1 MRGPSAEVLL
11 EAWEQGFGQSP
22 AELGLTL
29 LGTALPEASSQDL
42 ARISIGRRDAEL
54 LSLRERIFGER
65 LEALATC
72 PACGERLELSLS
84 AQELRTASGPE
95 PNLAG
100 TSGGELSLD
109 VGEYSVLFR
118 LPNTCDLLA
127 VAAEKREPD
136 AMRSALLHRC
146 VLAAKRRGEPTRTK
160 ELTADVVDSVVSRMS
175 EADPQSDVRLE
186 IACPAC
192 SHRWEVVFDILPFL
206 WRELSAW
213 AVRTLHEIHTLA
225 SAYGW
230 SQQDI
235 LALSA
240 GRRRAYLEL
249 AGA

>member
-11 EAWEQGFGQSP
+11 EAWEQGLGQSP
-22 AELGLTL
+22 AERGLTL
-29 LGTALPEASSQDL
+29 LCAAVPETSSQDL

-54 LSLRERIFGER
+54 LSLREQIFGER
-65 LEALATC
+65 LETLATC
-72 PACGERLELSLS
+72 PSCGEHLELSLS
-84 AQELRTASGPE
+84 AQDLRAATGAE

-100 TSGGELSLD
+100 TSGDELPID

-118 LPNTCDLLA
+118 LPNTRDLLA
-127 VAAEKREPD
+127 VAERRKPEA
-136 AMRSALLHRC
+136 ARSALLDRC
-146 VLAAKRRGEPTRTK
+146 ILSAKRLGEPTRP
-160 ELTADVVDSVVSRMS
+160 EDLPADVIDSVCSRMS
-175 EADPQSDVRLE
+175 EADPQADVRLE

-192 SHRWEVVFDILPFL
+192 SHRWQAAFDILSFL
-206 WRELSAW
+206 WRELGAW

>member
-22 AELGLTL
+22 AERGLTL
-29 LGTALPEASSQDL
+29 LCAALPEASSQDL

-54 LSLRERIFGER
+54 LSLREQIFGER
-65 LEALATC
+65 LETLATC
-72 PACGERLELSLS
+72 PSCGEHLELSLS
-84 AQELRTASGPE
+84 AQELRAARGPE
-95 PNLAG
+95 PSIAG
-100 TSGGELSLD
+100 TPGDELSLD
-109 VGEYSVLFR
+109 IGDYSVLFR

-127 VAAEKREPD
+127 VAQMREPD
-136 AMRSALLHRC
+136 AARSALLDRC
-146 VLAAKRRGEPTRTK
+146 VLSARRLGEPTRP
-160 ELTADVVDSVVSRMS
+160 EDLPADVVDSVCARMS
-175 EADPQSDVRLE
+175 EADPQADVRLE

-192 SHRWEVVFDILPFL
+192 SHRWEAAFDILSFL
-206 WRELSAW
+206 WRVLGAW

-225 SAYGW
+225 STYGW

-249 AGA
+249 VGA

>member
-11 EAWEQGFGQSP
+11 EAWERGFGQSP
-22 AELGLTL
+22 AELGLIL
-29 LGTALPEASSQDL
+29 LGAALPGVSSQDL

-54 LSLRERIFGER
+54 LSFREQVFGGL
-65 LEALATC
+65 LETLATC

-84 AQELRTASGPE
+84 AQELRAAMGPA
-95 PNLAG
+95 PNLAEA
-100 TSGGELSLD
+100 SRDELSLD
-109 VGEYSVLFR
+109 VGEYSVRFR

-127 VAAEKREPD
+127 VAEKREPD
-136 AMRSALLHRC
+136 VARSALWDRC
-146 VLAAKRRGEPTRTK
+146 VLAAERRGEPTRPE
-160 ELTADVVDSVVSRMS
+160 ELTADVVDSVLSRMS
-175 EADPQSDVRLE
+175 EADPQADVRLE

-192 SHRWEVVFDILPFL
+192 SHRWEAAFDILSFL

-213 AVRTLHEIHTLA
+213 AVRTLHDIHALA

-249 AGA
+249 ADI

>member
-11 EAWEQGFGQSP
+11 EAWERGFGQSP

-29 LGTALPEASSQDL
+29 LCAALPEAPSQDL

-54 LSLRERIFGER
+54 LSLREQIFGER
-65 LEALATC
+65 LETLATC
-72 PACGERLELSLS
+72 PSCGEQLELSLS
-84 AQELRTASGPE
+84 AQELRAATGAE
-95 PNLAG
+95 PNSAG
-100 TSGGELSLD
+100 TFGDELTAE
-109 VGEYSVLFR
+109 VGEYSVHFR
-118 LPNTCDLLA
+118 LPNTGDLLA
-127 VAAEKREPD
+127 VEQMREPD
-136 AMRSALLHRC
+136 IARSALLDRC
-146 VLAAKRRGEPTRTK
+146 ILAAKRRGEPARPE
-160 ELTADVVDSVVSRMS
+160 ELTADVVDGVVSQMS
-175 EADPQSDVRLE
+175 EADPQADVRIE

-192 SHRWEVVFDILPFL
+192 SHRWEAAFDILSFL
-206 WRELSAW
+206 WRELGAW